1 MIICQHHFTK
11 MLILNTNN
19 AIIVLRKVVVLMSNI
34 GNRIKD
40 RRIELG
46 MSQDE
51 LAEKMG
57 YKSRSTIAKIEK
69 GVNDVVQSNI
79 VKFSEVLKTDVS
91 YLMGWQERI
100 EADPVGEANKLA
112 DWYLNLEM
120 KEENSIMLEEF
131 IRLDEQKQ
139 AQAREFIHFLS
150 GRN

>member
-1 MIICQHHFTK
+1 
-11 MLILNTNN
+11 
-19 AIIVLRKVVVLMSNI
+19 MSNI